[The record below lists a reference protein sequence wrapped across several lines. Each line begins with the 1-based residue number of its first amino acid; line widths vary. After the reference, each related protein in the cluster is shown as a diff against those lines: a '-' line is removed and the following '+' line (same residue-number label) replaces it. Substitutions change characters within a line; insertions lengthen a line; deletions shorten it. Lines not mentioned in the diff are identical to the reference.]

1 MQFMGCY
8 GSDYVMLLAFITLTI
23 VPVIRFYILAERQ
36 IVSGFTAGAM

>member
-8 GSDYVMLLAFITLTI
+8 GSDYVMPLAFITLTI
-23 VPVIRFYILAERQ
+23 VPVISFYILAERQ